1 MALNRRALIAK
12 LATTLGEITGLMTV
26 VRTYADVDMTL
37 YNEAEL
43 PLANVVEPAEEVFEN
58 ESTQR
63 SMMSLSLRVRIWFVT
78 WGINPTS
85 TYENL
90 VKAIR
95 DKIGEHFTLDQ
106 TATKC
111 QVDSV
116 SGISGEMPLYYFD
129 VVLETRYHLNEK
141 NT

>member
-1 MALNRRALIAK
+1 MSLNRRAAIAGI
-12 LATTLGEITGLMTV
+12 ATILDEITNLTV
-26 VRTYADVDMTL
+26 VRTYGDVDMSL
-37 YNEAEL
+37 YNEADL
-43 PLANVVEPAEEVFEN
+43 PLANVVEPAEDIFEN

-63 SMMSLSLRVRIWFVT
+63 SMMSIDTRVRVYFVT
-78 WGINPTS
+78 WGINPS
-85 TYENL
+85 ATYESL

-111 QVDSV
+111 QVESI

-129 VVLETRYHLNEK
+129 VTLEVRYHLNEK
-141 NT
+141 ST

>member
-12 LATTLGEITGLMTV
+12 LATTLGEITGLVTV

-43 PLANVVEPAEEVFEN
+43 PLANIVEPAEEVFEN

-111 QVDSV
+111 QVDGV